1 MFTANKENKN
11 PMYIGNLDDLKINYD
26 TSIEE
31 VMFLKERGLSLNDMK
46 ALARI
51 RGIVAKRT
59 KEQHEAAMKAVK
71 HLVEY

>member
-1 MFTANKENKN
+1 
-11 PMYIGNLDDLKINYD
+11 MYIGNLLELKRYGI
-26 TSIEE
+26 SVEE

-59 KEQHEAAMKAVK
+59 KEQQEAAVEAVS